1 VAEEFD
7 GGSEVFGGHA
17 VEAAVGRKE
26 SVGGKDVEVGVIDQV
41 IAEGVDSGDGAN
53 AAVREAEADPE
64 SVLEGG
70 GGGVE
75 EEAEKVAAF
84 AEDAAQDFGDGEDE
98 LAVGD
103 FVADAGGDP
112 LADSAGAA
120 LVAGGA
126 EVAAFAGEGE
136 QAFVAAIGALEAGE
150 AGCEVA
156 AAEEGLHGGDS
167 GGAEWAE
174 GLPVLFFVT
183 NEEVV
188 PTMVYDPPEGRG
200 AGTTWLVDG

>member
-1 VAEEFD
+1 ME
-7 GGSEVFGGHA
+7 
-17 VEAAVGRKE
+17 
-26 SVGGKDVEVGVIDQV
+26 EVG
-41 IAEGVDSGDGAN
+41 
-53 AAVREAEADPE
+53 
-64 SVLEGG
+64 
-70 GGGVE
+70 
-75 EEAEKVAAF
+75 EKVAAF

-120 LVAGGA
+120 LVARGA

-150 AGCEVA
+150 AGGEVA
-156 AAEEGLHGGDS
+156 ATEEGLHGGDC

-174 GLPVLFFVT
+174 GLAVVFFVT
-183 NEEVV
+183 NEEGVPAVV
-188 PTMVYDPPEGRG
+188 DDLPEGRG
-200 AGTTWLVDG
+200 TGTTWLVDG